1 MNCPKCNN
9 EVREGAAFCTECG
22 SKIETKEEFIFCE
35 ECGSKLEKGSL
46 FCTECGTKVGDTP
59 KKEEKKETKKETK
72 KEIKKDVVLCSGC
85 GTELEKGSLFCTE
98 CGTKVGETPKKEEKK
113 ETKKE
118 AKPAKKEKSEDG
130 HTATLTVSRKKSI
143 KGCAITFH
151 VLVDGVKV
159 GDLKNGAS
167 VTTEL
172 TEGVHKVT
180 ISTIDKD
187 TDQPVEVTKDRNSI
201 EILTVAKMGLVA
213 AKADIVDVI
222 FK

>member
-1 MNCPKCNN
+1 MNCPNCNN
-9 EVREGAAFCTECG
+9 EIKEGAAFCTECG
-22 SKIETKEEFIFCE
+22 SKIEKQEEFIFCE
-35 ECGSKLEKGSL
+35 ECGAKLTEGSL
-46 FCTECGTKVGDTP
+46 FCSECGTKIGEKP
-59 KKEEKKETKKETK
+59 KKEEKKETKKEV
-72 KEIKKDVVLCSGC
+72 KKDACSKC
-85 GTELEKGSLFCTE
+85 GAELEKGSLFCTE

-113 ETKKE
+113 EIKESKKNSTT
-118 AKPAKKEKSEDG
+118 KKEKSTDE
-130 HTATLTVSRKKSI
+130 HTATLTVTRKKSI

-159 GDLKNGAS
+159 GDLKNGTS
-167 VTTEL
+167 ITCEL
-172 TEGVHKVT
+172 TEGIHKVT

-213 AKADIVDVI
+213 AKADIVDII